1 MNRPPSPHPNKLAT
15 ILENY
20 ELKTF
25 NNVTQKQYF
34 ERVLNEIKELKED
47 IAEIKS
53 KISK

>member
-1 MNRPPSPHPNKLAT
+1 MNRPPSPHPNKMAT

-20 ELKTF
+20 ELTTF
-25 NNVTQKQYF
+25 NKATHKHYF
-34 ERVLNEIKELKED
+34 EKVLNELKEIKEE

>member
-15 ILENY
+15 IMEDY

-25 NNVTQKQYF
+25 NKSTHRDCF
-34 ERVLNEIKELKED
+34 EKVLNELKEIKEE